1 MTDSLDQALKD
12 LGAVVTDI
20 KEKKP
25 SKATEAQRELAR
37 RIVEQK
43 NKEKPATN
51 AEIEAWAKRLGE
63 DIVK

>member
-43 NKEKPATN
+43 NKEKPATD